1 MRNAGDISQFGKD
14 RSRPVVCLIDAFD
27 SFVYVIEQYLGELGA
42 DTMVIRSGPRTAH
55 TLREIN
61 PDALVLGP
69 GPGTP
74 ENSGHVELVNA
85 FGPEIPILGVCLGHQ
100 AIAVAFGGTVVR
112 AEHIMH
118 GKRSNV
124 FHDSMGMYEGIPA
137 PVSVTRYHS
146 LVVDAASTPSCL
158 EVTST
163 SDDDGYIM
171 GLRHREL
178 PIESVQFHPESVCT
192 DSGMTMIN
200 NFFDGVGLH
209 LGGRT
214 DANVDL

>member
-1 MRNAGDISQFGKD
+1 MRNAGLNEAVSSGP
-14 RSRPVVCLIDAFD
+14 RVCLIDAFD

-42 DTMVIRSGPRTAH
+42 ATTVIRSGPKTAAA
-55 TLREIN
+55 LRDLK
-61 PDALVLGP
+61 PDAIVLGP

-74 ENSGHVELVNA
+74 EDSGHVELVAA
-85 FGPEIPILGVCLGHQ
+85 FGEEIPILGVCLGHQ
-100 AIAVAFGGTVVR
+100 AIAVAYGGNVVR

-124 FHDSMGMYEGIPA
+124 SHDSLGIYREIPT

-146 LVVDAASTPSCL
+146 LVVERDSVPDCL

-163 SDDDGYIM
+163 SDDDGYVM
-171 GLRHREL
+171 GLRHRDL
-178 PIESVQFHPESVCT
+178 PIESVQFHPESVTT
-192 DSGMTMIN
+192 DSGMSMLS

-209 LGGRT
+209 LG
-214 DANVDL
+214 ASI

>member
-1 MRNAGDISQFGKD
+1 MRNAGVISLSD

-42 DTMVIRSGPRTAH
+42 ATTVIRSGPKTVAA
-55 TLREIN
+55 LRGMK
-61 PDALVLGP
+61 PDAIVLGP

-74 ENSGHVELVNA
+74 EDSGHVELVQA
-85 FGPEIPILGVCLGHQ
+85 FGDEVPILGVCLGHQ
-100 AIAVAFGGTVVR
+100 AIAVAYGGNVVR

-124 FHDSMGMYEGIPA
+124 SHDSLGIYREIPT

-146 LVVDAASTPSCL
+146 LVVERDSVPACL

-163 SDDDGYIM
+163 SDDDGYVM
-171 GLRHREL
+171 GLRHRDL
-178 PIESVQFHPESVCT
+178 PIESVQFHPESVTT
-192 DSGMTMIN
+192 DSGMSMLS
-200 NFFDGVGLH
+200 NFFDGVGLR
-209 LGGRT
+209 LGVSPAG
-214 DANVDL
+214 AV

>member
-1 MRNAGDISQFGKD
+1 MRNAGGINEVVRD
-14 RSRPVVCLIDAFD
+14 RPRVCLIDAFD

-42 DTMVIRSGPRTAH
+42 ATTVIRSGPRTEQA
-55 TLREIN
+55 LRELE
-61 PDALVLGP
+61 PDAIVLGP

-74 ENSGHVELVNA
+74 EDSGHVELVKA
-85 FGPEIPILGVCLGHQ
+85 FGDDVPILGVCLGHQ
-100 AIAVAFGGTVVR
+100 AIAVAYGGTVVR

-124 FHDSMGMYEGIPA
+124 SHDSLGVYRGIPT

-146 LVVDAASTPSCL
+146 LVVERDSVPDCL

-163 SDDDGYIM
+163 SDDDGYVM
-171 GLRHREL
+171 GMRHREL
-178 PIESVQFHPESVCT
+178 PIESVQFHPESVTT
-192 DSGMTMIN
+192 DSGMSMLS

-209 LGGRT
+209 LGAR
-214 DANVDL
+214 V

>member
-1 MRNAGDISQFGKD
+1 MRNAGLNEAVS
-14 RSRPVVCLIDAFD
+14 SRPRVCLSDAFD

-42 DTMVIRSGPRTAH
+42 ATTVIRSGPKTAAA
-55 TLREIN
+55 LRDLK
-61 PDALVLGP
+61 PDAIVLGP

-74 ENSGHVELVNA
+74 EDSGHVELVAA
-85 FGPEIPILGVCLGHQ
+85 FGEEIPILGVCLGHQ
-100 AIAVAFGGTVVR
+100 AIAVAYGGNVVR

-124 FHDSMGMYEGIPA
+124 SHDSLGIYREIPT

-146 LVVDAASTPSCL
+146 LVVERDSVPDCL
-158 EVTST
+158 QVTST
-163 SDDDGYIM
+163 SDDDGYVM

-178 PIESVQFHPESVCT
+178 PIESVQFHPESVTT
-192 DSGMTMIN
+192 DSGMSMLS

-209 LGGRT
+209 LG
-214 DANVDL
+214 ASI

>member
-1 MRNAGDISQFGKD
+1 MRNAGGINEVVRD
-14 RSRPVVCLIDAFD
+14 RPRVCLIDAFD

-42 DTMVIRSGPRTAH
+42 ATTVIRSGPRTDQA
-55 TLREIN
+55 LRELE
-61 PDALVLGP
+61 PDAIVLGP

-74 ENSGHVELVNA
+74 EDSGHVELVKA
-85 FGPEIPILGVCLGHQ
+85 FGDDVPILGVCLGHQ
-100 AIAVAFGGTVVR
+100 AIAVAYGGTVVR

-124 FHDSMGMYEGIPA
+124 SHDSLGVYRGIPT

-146 LVVDAASTPSCL
+146 LVVERDSVPDCL

-163 SDDDGYIM
+163 SDDDGYVM
-171 GLRHREL
+171 GMRHREL
-178 PIESVQFHPESVCT
+178 PIESVQFHPESVTT
-192 DSGMTMIN
+192 DAGMSMLS

-209 LGGRT
+209 LGAR
-214 DANVDL
+214 V

>member
-1 MRNAGDISQFGKD
+1 MRNAGLNEAVSSGP
-14 RSRPVVCLIDAFD
+14 RVCLIDAFD

-42 DTMVIRSGPRTAH
+42 ATTVIRSGPKTAAA
-55 TLREIN
+55 LRDLK
-61 PDALVLGP
+61 PDAIVLGP

-74 ENSGHVELVNA
+74 EDSGHVELVQA
-85 FGPEIPILGVCLGHQ
+85 FGDEIPILGVCLGHQ
-100 AIAVAFGGTVVR
+100 AIAVAYGGNVIR

-124 FHDSMGMYEGIPA
+124 SHDSLGIYREIPT

-146 LVVDAASTPSCL
+146 LVVDRDSVPACL

-163 SDDDGYIM
+163 SDDDGYVM
-171 GLRHREL
+171 GLRHRDL
-178 PIESVQFHPESVCT
+178 PIESVQFHPESVTT
-192 DSGMTMIN
+192 DSGMSMLS

-209 LGGRT
+209 LG
-214 DANVDL
+214 APV